1 MKKIKTKAQTPN
13 SDMLMT
19 LSYTTTNWKVTTY
32 RQGSYGQR
40 CDYYYYLAG
49 EGSGAQY
56 LFDEWMSF
64 TDAYM
69 AHFYFKP
76 EIEKNA
82 DWNFKNGP
90 QTLVFQRSE
99 DKFCCIT
106 WGKHNSTN
114 EFSAELKGCWY
125 PSDLSTVVK
134 APKLNVNKNGSIA
147 FTRKYSSVKEMPK
160 FNVCVEKNNH

>member
-1 MKKIKTKAQTPN
+1 MSLSGECVAEWYVKA
-13 SDMLMT
+13 
-19 LSYTTTNWKVTTY
+19 
-32 RQGSYGQR
+32 
-40 CDYYYYLAG
+40 
-49 EGSGAQY
+49 
-56 LFDEWMSF
+56 
-64 TDAYM
+64 
-69 AHFYFKP
+69 

-114 EFSAELKGCWY
+114 EFSAELEGCWY

-134 APKLNVNKNGSIA
+134 AQKLNVNKNGSIA

-160 FNVCVEKNNH
+160 FNVCVEKK

>member
-1 MKKIKTKAQTPN
+1 
-13 SDMLMT
+13 
-19 LSYTTTNWKVTTY
+19 
-32 RQGSYGQR
+32 
-40 CDYYYYLAG
+40 
-49 EGSGAQY
+49 
-56 LFDEWMSF
+56 MSF

-99 DKFCCIT
+99 DSFCCIT

-114 EFSAELKGCWY
+114 EFSAELQGCWY
-125 PSDLSTVVK
+125 PSDFSAVAK
-134 APKLNVNKNGSIA
+134 ATKLNVNKNGSIA

-160 FNVCVEKNNH
+160 FNVCVEKK